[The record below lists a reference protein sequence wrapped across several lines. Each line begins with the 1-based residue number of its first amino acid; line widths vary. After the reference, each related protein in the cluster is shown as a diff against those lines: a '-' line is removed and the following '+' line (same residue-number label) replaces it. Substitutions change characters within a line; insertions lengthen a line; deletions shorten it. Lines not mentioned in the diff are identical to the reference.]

1 MLWTNAYVAFSKVKL
16 VKGLPPLEILCA
28 VVFYYILSVN
38 ETSLIIIQ
46 QKQDDMTKKS
56 RVIWFDLC
64 TTARRNHEEASEIKS
79 FLILFACILKNIL
92 ITHWKMSSLGRQWLA
107 EKTID
112 FPSCSAPQEGGNS
125 KY

>member
-46 QKQDDMTKKS
+46 QKQDDMTKKVES
-56 RVIWFDLC
+56 FDLISVQQ
-64 TTARRNHEEASEIKS
+64 H
-79 FLILFACILKNIL
+79 
-92 ITHWKMSSLGRQWLA
+92 A
-107 EKTID
+107 ETMRKL
-112 FPSCSAPQEGGNS
+112 Q
-125 KY
+125 K